1 METSIQ
7 LNSPF
12 EKLSRREKEVLDLM
26 LQGALVK
33 HISESLGLK
42 SNTISTVKKNIML
55 KIGANNNIDLFKMAQ
70 EHSLLK

>member
-7 LNSPF
+7 LHSPF
-12 EKLSRREKEVLDLM
+12 EKLSKREKEVLDLM

-42 SNTISTVKKNIML
+42 SNTISTVKKNIMQ